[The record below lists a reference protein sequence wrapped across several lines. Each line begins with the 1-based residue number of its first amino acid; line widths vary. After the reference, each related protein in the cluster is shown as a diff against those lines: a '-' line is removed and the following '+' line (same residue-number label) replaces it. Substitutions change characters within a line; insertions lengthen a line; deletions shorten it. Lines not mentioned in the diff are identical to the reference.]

1 MHQQRLPLTLAL
13 FLLCASLQASD
24 PLAEPNMQDRLLH
37 PDRSQ
42 QSNLQNRSFNP
53 GGSQFAKSLK
63 TTEYAGVKQFSS
75 KPFASKAF
83 EGAKKSW
90 IRKLLFHEKK
100 LPDNLQ
106 GANRDTTKQFDS
118 KELTEKNFSDLDKKS
133 GYANKE
139 AFATRQVVP
148 KGTTQGAI
156 DNDQHLQEA
165 VKKGLSIDDIRK
177 LLNKGP

>member
-1 MHQQRLPLTLAL
+1 MPRQRLLLTLAL
-13 FLLCASLQASD
+13 CFLYASLHASE
-24 PLAEPNMQDRLLH
+24 PLAETKMIDRISN

-42 QSNLQNRSFNP
+42 VSGFQSKAFNP
-53 GGSQFAKSLK
+53 GGVQFDKSLK
-63 TTEYAGVKQFSS
+63 TGEYSSVKQFSS

-90 IRKLLFHEKK
+90 MGKLLFHEKK

-133 GYANKE
+133 GYANRE
-139 AFATRQVVP
+139 AFATRQIVP